1 MARKNS
7 NNCEHGVNTHKCKQ
21 CKTVYDKAYA
31 AKALQKYKEFISKSG
46 CLVCG
51 FNHPDALDVHHLASS
66 YKRYGRSQSHQA
78 NTQDLESNKAVLL
91 CCNCHSIF
99 HGFFGGRMKPF
110 PLLTPM
116 ETKEIIN
123 LARRKS

>member
-1 MARKNS
+1 MTRKNN
-7 NNCEHGVNTHKCKQ
+7 NNCEHGLNVHKCKP
-21 CKTVYDKAYA
+21 CKALYDKAYNA
-31 AKALQKYKEFISKSG
+31 QTLQRYKDLISTIG

-51 FNHPDALDVHHLASS
+51 FNHPDALDVHHLSTT
-66 YKRYGRSQSHQA
+66 YKRYGRSQGHEA
-78 NTQDLESNKAVLL
+78 NRQDLEDNKAVVL

-99 HGFFGGRMKPF
+99 HGFFGGRVSQF
-110 PLLTPM
+110 PLLTAS